1 MLFTPSGGSTSPQVI
16 TCFFQRSE
24 ALRAEA
30 LQRLRN
36 SVEDQCIREF
46 NLLDSSIVGM
56 ESSPML

>member
-1 MLFTPSGGSTSPQVI
+1 MFTPSGGPTSPQVN

-36 SVEDQCIREF
+36 SMGDQCIRE
-46 NLLDSSIVGM
+46 SIF
-56 ESSPML
+56 ST